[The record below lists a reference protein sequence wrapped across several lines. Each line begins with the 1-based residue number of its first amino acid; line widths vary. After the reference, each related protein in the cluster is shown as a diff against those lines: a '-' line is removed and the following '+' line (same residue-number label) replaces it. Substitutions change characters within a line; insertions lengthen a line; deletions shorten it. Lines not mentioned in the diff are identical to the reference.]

1 MRPFVV
7 TILATAAAACAASG
21 CVRDPAIVVSPVAQS
36 PDLGAIQLDVHEANR
51 LTQGVSSASVE
62 LVAASRENWNEPL
75 RHIVTDTA
83 GRAVI
88 AGLAPARYAIRVW
101 AAGHDTV
108 TQRLDVKAGKVQ
120 PLPVR
125 LRTNGCTP
133 VVTARGPVCM

>member
-1 MRPFVV
+1 MKRFVA
-7 TILATAAAACAASG
+7 TILAASTAALTSSA

-36 PDLGAIQLDVHEANR
+36 PDLGAIQLEVHDANR
-51 LTQGVSSASVE
+51 VTQGITGASVE
-62 LVAASRENWNEPL
+62 WTTTSRENWNQPL
-75 RHIVTDTA
+75 PHVLTDTT

-88 AGLAPARYAIRVW
+88 AGLPPARYAIRVW
-101 AAGHDTV
+101 AVGYDTV

-125 LRTNGCTP
+125 LRSIACTP

>member
-1 MRPFVV
+1 MRRFV
-7 TILATAAAACAASG
+7 LAALAASAAAWTGSACI
-21 CVRDPAIVVSPVAQS
+21 RDPAIAVLPVAQS
-36 PDLGAIQLDVHEANR
+36 PDLGAIQLEVHDANR
-51 LTQGVSSASVE
+51 LTQRVSRASVE

-75 RHIVTDTA
+75 RRTVTDTA

-88 AGLAPARYAIRVW
+88 AGLAPARYAIRFW
-101 AAGHDTV
+101 AVGYDTV

-125 LRTNGCTP
+125 LRSIACTP

>member
-1 MRPFVV
+1 MRRIVAS
-7 TILATAAAACAASG
+7 ILTASAAAWAGTA
-21 CVRDPAIVVSPVAQS
+21 CVRDPAIVVLPIAQS
-36 PDLGAIQLDVHEANR
+36 PDLGAIQLDVHDANR
-51 LTQGVSSASVE
+51 LTQGISRASVE
-62 LVAASRENWNEPL
+62 LIVASRENWNEPL

-101 AAGHDTV
+101 AAGFDTV
-108 TQRLDVKAGKVQ
+108 TQRLNVRAGKVQ

-125 LRTNGCTP
+125 LRSNSCTP